1 MKVKFFLKKGWES
14 SPFCEIVDEKNY
26 DDNYYYL
33 AYCTWEMTNMI
44 DIDYEMNGIKKVENN
59 EIEFFHTGTDIFDVF
74 VYKDRVEFEST
85 LKGDDKWDNWSC
97 TLEEYKRVFFAKKV
111 FLMLPKELESYL
123 EIKIN
128 DL

>member
-1 MKVKFFLKKGWES
+1 
-14 SPFCEIVDEKNY
+14 
-26 DDNYYYL
+26 
-33 AYCTWEMTNMI
+33 MI
-44 DIDYEMNGIKKVENN
+44 HIDYEMNGIKKVENN

-74 VYKDRVEFEST
+74 VYKDRVEFESM
-85 LKGDDKWDNWSC
+85 LKEDDKWDNWSC
-97 TLEEYKRVFFAKKV
+97 TLEEYKRVLFAKKV